1 MNVHE
6 ALRLL
11 KERDETKLRELRET
25 MQTGIDQL
33 ARGEYT
39 EYDPANVKALAV
51 AVRDRGRRRLT
62 CLRKSGTR

>member
-1 MNVHE
+1 MNVSE
-6 ALRLL
+6 TLRLL
-11 KERDETKLRELRET
+11 REGDKTKLRELRET
-25 MQTGIDQL
+25 IQAGIDQL
-33 ARGEYT
+33 ESGEYT